1 MSGSNGAVDKILV
14 CVGPGLSSAG
24 VIRFAA
30 RRAESEGVKLFAVYV
45 EVPRSVLLP
54 EKERDRVID
63 NLWLAEQL
71 GAETATLTGR
81 DIAEEIVRFARLR
94 SITRIIAGK
103 PGRSRLKSILQ
114 GGPMDRLIRICEE
127 IEIEIISGD
136 SGEPVETPYR
146 IRPQEFPWSDYGTGI
161 LFLALATGL
170 CFLMYRYFD
179 LSNLIMVYLLAVLV
193 TAIECGRGPAVAVSL
208 LSVLAFD
215 FFFVPPRFSFTVDD
229 AQYIVT
235 FVVMFAVALAISH
248 LTGLMRKQTQTAR
261 LQERQAAAM
270 HGLSRQLAA
279 ARSVEKTLRIAVE
292 YISEIF
298 DSHAV
303 VLLPEEKRRLKTAG
317 GDPSL
322 VFVKDVTRQLEI
334 ARKAFETGETTGWG
348 TKHVPENEVLYAP
361 LQVADLVLGVLALR
375 PCDPERF
382 LLPDQR
388 YLLESLIRQVALSL
402 EVEYMAESGIPLQR
416 NSAGRKR
423 VRTGS
428 DAALERCR
436 GGQCPTKTGL

>member
-1 MSGSNGAVDKILV
+1 MPGSNVAVDKILV
-14 CVGPGLSSAG
+14 CVGAGPSSAG
-24 VIRFAA
+24 VIRLAA
-30 RRAESEGVKLFAVYV
+30 RRAEAESAKLLAVYV

-63 NLWLAEQL
+63 YLRLAEQL

-81 DIAEEIVRFARLR
+81 DIAEEIVRFARAR
-94 SITRIIAGK
+94 GITRIIAGK

-114 GGPMDRLIRICEE
+114 GSPVDRLVRIAEQ
-127 IEIEIISGD
+127 IDIEIIAGD
-136 SGEPVETPYR
+136 SGEPVNTPYR
-146 IRPQEFPWSDYGTGI
+146 IRPQEFPWSDYGTGL

-170 CFLMYRYFD
+170 CFLMYGYFD

-193 TAIECGRGPAVAVSL
+193 TAIECGRGPAIAVSL

-235 FVVMFAVALAISH
+235 FIVMFAVALAISH
-248 LTGLMRKQTQTAR
+248 LTGLMRKQTRTAR
-261 LQERQAAAM
+261 LQERQASAM

-279 ARSVEKTLRIAVE
+279 ARSVEKTLKIAVE

-303 VLLPEEKRRLKTAG
+303 VLLPEEDKRLKTAC

-322 VFVKDVTRQLEI
+322 VFVKDVARQMEI
-334 ARKAFETGETTGWG
+334 ARTAFGTGETAGRG
-348 TKHVPENEVLYAP
+348 TKHDRENEVLYVP
-361 LQVADLVLGVLALR
+361 LQVADLILGVVALR
-375 PCDPERF
+375 PGDPERF

-388 YLLESLIRQVALSL
+388 YLLESLIKQVALSL
-402 EVEYMAESGIPLQR
+402 EMEYLAESGIPLK
-416 NSAGRKR
+416 NSAGWQR

-428 DAALERCR
+428 DAAPES
-436 GGQCPTKTGL
+436 

>member
-1 MSGSNGAVDKILV
+1 MPGSNVAVDKILV
-14 CVGPGLSSAG
+14 CVGAGPSSAG
-24 VIRFAA
+24 VIRLAA
-30 RRAESEGVKLFAVYV
+30 RRAEAEGAKLLAAYV

-63 NLWLAEQL
+63 YLRLAEQL

-81 DIAEEIVRFARLR
+81 DIAEEIVRFARAR
-94 SITRIIAGK
+94 DITRIIAGK
-103 PGRSRLKSILQ
+103 PGRSRLKSFLQ
-114 GGPMDRLIRICEE
+114 GSPVDRLVRIAKE
-127 IEIEIISGD
+127 IDTEIVAGD
-136 SGEPVETPYR
+136 SGEPVNTPYR
-146 IRPQEFPWSDYGTGI
+146 IRPQEFPWSDYGTGL

-170 CFLMYRYFD
+170 CFLMYGYFD

-193 TAIECGRGPAVAVSL
+193 TAIECGRGPAIAVSL

-235 FVVMFAVALAISH
+235 FIVMFAVALAISH

-261 LQERQAAAM
+261 LQERQASAM

-303 VLLPEEKRRLKTAG
+303 VLLPEEDKRLKTAC

-322 VFVKDVTRQLEI
+322 VFVKDMARQMEI
-334 ARKAFETGETTGWG
+334 ARTAFGTGETAGRG
-348 TKHVPENEVLYAP
+348 TKHEHENEVLYVP
-361 LQVADLVLGVLALR
+361 LQVVDLVLGVVALR
-375 PCDPERF
+375 PGDPERF

-388 YLLESLIRQVALSL
+388 NLLESLVKQVALSL
-402 EVEYMAESGIPLQR
+402 EMEYLAESGIPLK
-416 NSAGRKR
+416 NSAGWQR

-428 DAALERCR
+428 DAAQEN
-436 GGQCPTKTGL
+436 

>member
-1 MSGSNGAVDKILV
+1 MSGSKGTEDKILV
-14 CVGPGLSSAG
+14 CVGCAPASAG
-24 VIRFAA
+24 VISYAA
-30 RRAESEGVKLFAVYV
+30 RRAKGEGAKLFAVYV

-63 NLWLAEQL
+63 NLRLAEQL
-71 GAETATLTGR
+71 GAETATLNGR
-81 DIAEEIVRFARLR
+81 DIAEEIVRFARLG

-103 PGRSRLKSILQ
+103 PGRSPLKSILL
-114 GGPMDRLIRICEE
+114 GSPVDRLVRIGGEIG
-127 IEIEIISGD
+127 IEIVSGD
-136 SGEPVETPYR
+136 SGQRVQMPYR
-146 IRPQEFPWSDYGTGI
+146 VQSREFPRSDYGTGL
-161 LFLALATGL
+161 LFLLLATGL
-170 CFLMYRYFD
+170 CFLMYPHFD
-179 LSNLIMVYLLAVLV
+179 LSNLMMVFLLAVLV
-193 TAIECGRGPAVAVSL
+193 TAIECGRGPAIGVSL

-235 FVVMFAVALAISH
+235 FIVMFAVALAISH

-416 NSAGRKR
+416 DSAGFKG
-423 VRTGS
+423 VRTDS
-428 DAALERCR
+428 DSA
-436 GGQCPTKTGL
+436 